1 MAKIT
6 YLLGAGASF
15 GERTEDGNIVRGV
28 PIVSEFRKAISRLNT
43 LLGGNNRDA
52 SDLRKMRLYDELKWL
67 GDNCDSYPTIDTYA
81 KMLFVTKRS
90 EEYERIKRTLTLFLL
105 LHQINTPR
113 DLRYDGFIAS
123 LLDQNGNFPNI
134 DILTWNYDS
143 QFEIAYADY
152 SKRGKYISDLW
163 NELNVINKT
172 VETGKAYGTG
182 FSITKLNGTALFVDK
197 DGNKIIDLFN
207 GGYKNDRELWTEIDR
222 ILNYSTLY
230 QNTLSYA
237 WERNNDFVAKVAE
250 RVKNTSSL
258 VVIGYSFP
266 YVNREIDRTIIQN
279 MHLLE
284 RIYIQD
290 PYANEIK
297 ESVEAILSDKVR
309 KVNIITK
316 TNTKQ
321 FFIPNEL

>member
-1 MAKIT
+1 MSKVT
-6 YLLGAGASF
+6 YLWGAGASF
-15 GERTEDGNIVRGV
+15 GERIEGRIIRGI
-28 PIVSEFRKAISRLNT
+28 PIISEFLNAT
-43 LLGGNNRDA
+43 SSLINILGGNNRGDHN
-52 SDLRKMRLYDELKWL
+52 SNKHKLYDELEWFRK
-67 GDNCDSYPTIDTYA
+67 NCYSYPTIDTYA

-90 EEYERIKRTLTLFLL
+90 EEYERIKRVLTLFFL
-105 LHQINTPR
+105 LHQKKTPR

-123 LLDQNGNFPNI
+123 LLDQKGDFPNI
-134 DILTWNYDS
+134 DILTWNYDA

-152 SKRGKYISDLW
+152 SKKGKYISDLW
-163 NELNVINKT
+163 DELNVINKT
-172 VETGKAYGTG
+172 VETGKAYETG

-207 GGYKNDRELWTEIDR
+207 GGYKNEQELWTEIDK

-237 WERNNDFVAKVAE
+237 WERNNSFVNQVAE
-250 RVKNTSSL
+250 RVKDTTSL

-279 MHLLE
+279 MEHLE
-284 RIYIQD
+284 RVYIQD
-290 PYANEIK
+290 PFANEIK
-297 ESVEAILSDKVR
+297 ESVEAVLSDKMSQVD
-309 KVNIITK
+309 IITK